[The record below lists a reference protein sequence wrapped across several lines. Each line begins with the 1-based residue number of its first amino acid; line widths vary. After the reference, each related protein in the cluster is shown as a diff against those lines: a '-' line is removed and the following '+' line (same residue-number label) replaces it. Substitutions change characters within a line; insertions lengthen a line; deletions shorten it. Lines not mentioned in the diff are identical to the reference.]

1 MHVPGS
7 TPVFAP
13 TFKATSLRPGK
24 VMRHLFVRSVP
35 SLFSNA
41 FCIVEANLAHSGFE
55 FSSIQ
60 LHLLH
65 QCVTVLVC
73 VICWVCQLQLTY

>member
-24 VMRHLFVRSVP
+24 VNTKCLLSFVLFAPRNASGVMLCGS
-35 SLFSNA
+35 SLS
-41 FCIVEANLAHSGFE
+41 
-55 FSSIQ
+55 
-60 LHLLH
+60 
-65 QCVTVLVC
+65 
-73 VICWVCQLQLTY
+73 LQVVQNHTAKD